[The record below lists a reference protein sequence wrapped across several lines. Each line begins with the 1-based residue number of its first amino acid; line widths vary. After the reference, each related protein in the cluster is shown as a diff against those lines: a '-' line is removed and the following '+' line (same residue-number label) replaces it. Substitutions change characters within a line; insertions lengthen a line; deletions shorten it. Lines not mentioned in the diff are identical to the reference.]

1 MYLMYSFFCFFT
13 HSLCIWI
20 IIVLFM
26 WFMFYSLF
34 HFIIDMLMTIE
45 IGLIVYI
52 FILQQLLKTI
62 YL

>member
-1 MYLMYSFFCFFT
+1 
-13 HSLCIWI
+13 
-20 IIVLFM
+20 M